1 MHGGFFVPVIP
12 LLPIFPNGDSRFIIP
27 AMKSLI
33 AALALATGL
42 HATTISVVL
51 IHEPISLHG
60 TDVDDI
66 ISDTGEALQAT
77 VLSRPMALTGAF
89 PEVLV
94 EAIRSPHQIPTNNP
108 NYTVKEANLLVLCN
122 VGIAAEITDEGL
134 VVRMDVSNLSIPAE
148 VDLTSRQLLKI
159 TLVALQRTLEDY
171 HRSQT
176 EPLKVIVV
184 ITGTTEKNAT
194 LMDLQANFTLEPTP

>member
-1 MHGGFFVPVIP
+1 M
-12 LLPIFPNGDSRFIIP
+12 IP
-27 AMKSLI
+27 AMKSLL
-33 AALALATGL
+33 AAFALASGL
-42 HATTISVVL
+42 HATTISVVP

-94 EAIRSPHQIPTNNP
+94 DAIRTPHQIPTNNP
-108 NYTVKEANLLVLCN
+108 NYAVKEANLLVLCQ
-122 VGIAAEITDEGL
+122 VGIGAEMTDEGL
-134 VVRMDVSNLSIPAE
+134 VVRMDVTNLSIPAE
-148 VDLTSRQLLKI
+148 VDLTSRQLLKV

-171 HRSQT
+171 HSSQT
-176 EPLKVIVV
+176 EALKVIVV
-184 ITGTTEKNAT
+184 ITGTTEKNAS
-194 LMDLQANFTLEPTP
+194 LMDLQANFTLEPSP